1 MGFQYEYG
9 YDIPPVDAELGS
21 AIGAAVGAV
30 LGFVMVFYVLILAVS
45 VVMYVLQSLGMYT
58 IAKRRGIHNPWLAWL
73 PVGNMWIL
81 GSISDQYQYVV
92 KGKVKRKRKSLLTLT
107 LLAGILGIGGAVFY
121 IVSVIQLMMENGMQT
136 PEAAQMMSAVLQFLG
151 IMLVAMGVSIALTVI
166 NYIALYDLFA
176 SCEPKNS
183 ALYLVL
189 SIFVGITMPLLVF
202 LCRKK
207 DLGMPSR
214 RSDSVQPQEPLEIPN
229 IQE

>member
-1 MGFQYEYG
+1 MDELYGFGEFG
-9 YDIPPVDAELGS
+9 GDA
-21 AIGAAVGAV
+21 GAAAIVMLIYFV
-30 LGFVMVFYVLILAVS
+30 YFLIMLGIGIAQ
-45 VVMYVLQSLGMYT
+45 YVLQSVGMYT
-58 IAKRRGIHNPWLAWL
+58 ISKRRGIRHPWLSWL
-73 PVGNMWIL
+73 PIGCTWIL
-81 GSISDQYQYVV
+81 GCISDQYQYVV
-92 KGKVKRKRKSLLTLT
+92 KGKVKRKRKSLLVLT
-107 LLAGILGIGGAVFY
+107 LLTGILSIGGVAFY
-121 IVSVIQLMMENGMQT
+121 IVSVIRLMMENGMQA
-136 PEAAQMMSAVLQFLG
+136 PEAVEMMSAILSFLG
-151 IMLVAMGVSIALTVI
+151 IMLVVLGISIALAII

>member
-1 MGFQYEYG
+1 MDELYGFGEFG
-9 YDIPPVDAELGS
+9 GDA
-21 AIGAAVGAV
+21 GAAAIVMLIYFV
-30 LGFVMVFYVLILAVS
+30 YFLIMLGIGIAQ
-45 VVMYVLQSLGMYT
+45 YVLQSVGMYT
-58 IAKRRGIHNPWLAWL
+58 ISKRRGIRHPWLSWL
-73 PVGNMWIL
+73 PIGCTWIL
-81 GSISDQYQYVV
+81 GCISDQYQYVV

>member
-1 MGFQYEYG
+1 MDELYGFGEFG
-9 YDIPPVDAELGS
+9 GDA
-21 AIGAAVGAV
+21 GAAAIVMIIYMVYLLIV
-30 LGFVMVFYVLILAVS
+30 LGISIAQ
-45 VVMYVLQSLGMYT
+45 YVLQSVGMYT
-58 IAKRRGIHNPWLAWL
+58 ISKRRGIRHPWLSWL
-73 PVGNMWIL
+73 PVGCTWIL
-81 GSISDQYQYVV
+81 GCISDQYQYVV
-92 KGKVKRKRKSLLTLT
+92 KGKVKAKRKSLLTLT

>member
-1 MGFQYEYG
+1 MDELYGFGEFG
-9 YDIPPVDAELGS
+9 GDA
-21 AIGAAVGAV
+21 GAAAIVMLIYFV
-30 LGFVMVFYVLILAVS
+30 YFLIMLGIGIAQ
-45 VVMYVLQSLGMYT
+45 YVLQSVGMYT
-58 IAKRRGIHNPWLAWL
+58 ISKRRGIRHPWLSWL
-73 PVGNMWIL
+73 PVGCAWIL
-81 GSISDQYQYVV
+81 GCISDQYQYVV
-92 KGKVKRKRKSLLTLT
+92 KGKVKRKRKSLLVLT
-107 LLAGILGIGGAVFY
+107 LLPGILSIGGVAFY
-121 IVSVIQLMMENGMQT
+121 IVSVIRLMMENGMQA
-136 PEAAQMMSAVLQFLG
+136 PEAVEMMSAILSFLG
-151 IMLVAMGVSIALTVI
+151 IMLVVLGISIALAII

>member
-1 MGFQYEYG
+1 MDELYGFGEFG
-9 YDIPPVDAELGS
+9 GDA
-21 AIGAAVGAV
+21 GAAAIVMIIYLVYLLIV
-30 LGFVMVFYVLILAVS
+30 LGISIAQ
-45 VVMYVLQSLGMYT
+45 YVLQSVGMYT
-58 IAKRRGIHNPWLAWL
+58 ISKRRGIRHPWLSWL
-73 PVGNMWIL
+73 PVGCTWIL
-81 GSISDQYQYVV
+81 GCISDQYQYVV
-92 KGKVKRKRKSLLTLT
+92 KGKVKAKRKSLLTLT

-207 DLGMPSR
+207 DLGMPPR